1 MIPRT
6 LFLVA
11 LGIFSP
17 RAAAFQSLPV
27 IPTPRSVTQRT
38 GMFAITSQTR
48 VILGDGTTEADRALV
63 RLLNE
68 RLEALD
74 RKALPIVHERS
85 VRTVTKASLYLAT
98 PRSEFTQTLLRNR
111 NVESRDFLEREGYL
125 LDVRSE
131 GIMLVAASHRGRFYG
146 MTTLL
151 ALLRIEGRS
160 LQVPQGTIID
170 RPARSTRGL
179 RLLATGHPDPLLE
192 HLMGLIPRF
201 SQLKLNTL
209 AVAPIG
215 GTEDQAAWSQA
226 FDRLQALSEEYGVEV
241 ILQPFL
247 AQGPGT
253 STPPMHLGFL
263 PPGPDMT
270 AFIATLAE
278 NELNGEDVPNVLLE
292 SPSLYSFQWID
303 YLASWI
309 SENTWSALPADLTAH
324 TRTFFGFG
332 RDHNTSTE
340 AFLSTFALLQQT
352 LLSTTW
358 DELWVR
364 PDFAH
369 HCIHAV
375 ARRHTVESLLA
386 GARITPA
393 PDGPLLAQA
402 ITARIRLLDFV
413 SARLRAEERL
423 SVADQDYRS
432 RIESV
437 KEVLRRLEHLEHA
450 IFDAARPAPFGLQTG
465 SLISAVSF
473 QRQCW
478 SEVLTLLERGIDP
491 ADTLLSGSWM
501 RAPGES
507 SPNSAD
513 TISYLRMVNLQSLPA
528 EARLVIWSF
537 VPARPRINDVFIG
550 EVSRFSPLHTVGHP
564 TVSVY
569 DVTAELQ
576 EGENSLVLSLS
587 GGIERD
593 RCLYA
598 VLECVL
604 RSGSTE
610 TVFSDTLW
618 RSSAEGHP
626 APAAPPQPGQLWRNV
641 NLTPRPFCRDLF
653 SNP

>member
-11 LGIFSP
+11 LGIFSL
-17 RAAAFQSLPV
+17 RAFALQSLPV

-63 RLLNE
+63 RLLNK

-74 RKALPIVHERS
+74 RKALPIVHEQS
-85 VRTVTKASLYLAT
+85 LRTVTKASLYLAT

-111 NVESRDFLEREGYL
+111 SVERREFLEREGYL

-131 GIMLVAASHRGRFYG
+131 GIVLVAASHRGRFYG

-160 LQVPQGTIID
+160 LQVPQVTIID
-170 RPARSTRGL
+170 RPASPTRGL
-179 RLLATGHPDPLLE
+179 RLFATGRPDPLLE

-201 SQLKLNTL
+201 SQLKLNRL

-215 GTEDQAAWSQA
+215 STEDQAAWSQA
-226 FDRLQALSEEYGVEV
+226 FDRLRPLSEEYGVEV

-253 STPPMHLGFL
+253 ATPPVHLGFL
-263 PPGPDMT
+263 PPGPDVT

-278 NELNGEDVPNVLLE
+278 NELNDRDVPNVLLE
-292 SPSLYSFQWID
+292 PPSLYSFQWID

-309 SENTWSALPADLTAH
+309 SENTWSALPADLAAH
-324 TRTFFGFG
+324 TRIFFGFG
-332 RDHNTSTE
+332 RDHNASPE
-340 AFLSTFALLQQT
+340 GFLSTFALLQQT

-364 PDFAH
+364 PGFAH
-369 HCIHAV
+369 HCFHAV

-393 PDGPLLAQA
+393 PDAPVLAQA

-423 SVADQDYRS
+423 SVADQDYPS

-437 KEVLRRLEHLEHA
+437 KDVLRRLEQLEHA

-478 SEVLTLLERGIDP
+478 SEVLTLLERGINP
-491 ADTLLSGSWM
+491 ASALLSGSWM
-501 RAPGES
+501 RAPGET
-507 SPNSAD
+507 SPTSTD
-513 TISYLRMVNLQSLPA
+513 TVSYLRMVNLQSLPT

-537 VPARPRINDVFIG
+537 IPARPRINDVSIG
-550 EVSRFSPLHTVGHP
+550 EVSRFSPVHTVGHP

-569 DVTAELQ
+569 DVTAELR

-587 GGIERD
+587 GGSDRD
-593 RCLYA
+593 RCIYA

-604 RSGSTE
+604 RGGSTE

-618 RSSAEGHP
+618 QSRAEGHP
-626 APAAPPQPGQLWRNV
+626 TSTAPPRAGQLWRSV
-641 NLTPRPFCRDLF
+641 SLAPRPSCRDRF
-653 SNP
+653 PNP